1 MEFILEIICL
11 KKIKN
16 MACLINLD
24 EYPDVGIHWMALNA
38 SNNVVYFKSFVV
50 EHIPEEIKKLLKII
64 T

>member
-1 MEFILEIICL
+1 
-11 KKIKN
+11 
-16 MACLINLD
+16 MACVINLD

-38 SNNVVYFKSFVV
+38 SNNDVVYFKSFVV